1 MLLDNF
7 KETKLREDPA
17 TDIDNGVMAVLQSRV
32 GKGRAVGRD
41 QLVHAVAL
49 WVDREE
55 KIDDRMVR
63 LAIERL
69 RQTSRGS
76 LIMSSPGWAGYWM
89 AADYAEIE
97 ELYDRERS
105 RSLTLMSRIRKQRD
119 LANLHFEV
127 EPQMGLLGLYGLED
141 E

>member
-1 MLLDNF
+1 MLLDDF

-17 TDIDNGVMAVLQSRV
+17 TDIDAGVMAVLGNRI
-32 GKGRAVGRD
+32 GRGRAVGRE
-41 QLVHAVAL
+41 QLVHEVTL

-55 KIDDRMVR
+55 KIDDRMCR
-63 LAIERL
+63 QAIERL

-89 AADYAEIE
+89 AADFAEIE
-97 ELYDRERS
+97 ELYDRER
-105 RSLTLMSRIRKQRD
+105 RHSLTLMSRIRKQRD
-119 LANLHFEV
+119 LASRHFPT
-127 EPQMGLLGLYGLED
+127 EPQMSMLELYGLED